1 MYNEKLR
8 MFFKSKGY
16 SQKEAAQKLGV
27 SQSSFGKYLN
37 GTDNFK
43 PEFLSTLLRE
53 FPSIDLKYIFSK
65 EDENNSDASSE
76 LKTNYGFREKDV
88 LVELEI
94 IEDKLAKIRKYLTH
108 VSEKEEV
115 N

>member
-8 MFFKSKGY
+8 MFFKSKGL
-16 SQKEAAQKLGV
+16 SQKDAAQKLGV

-43 PEFLSTLLRE
+43 PEFLSTIIRE
-53 FPSIDLKYIFSK
+53 FPTIDLKYIFSK
-65 EDENNSDASSE
+65 EIENNSEASSE
-76 LKTNYGFREKDV
+76 SKTNYGFSEKDL

-94 IEDKLAKIRKYLTH
+94 IEDKLSNIRKYLAH
-108 VSEKEEV
+108 ISEKEQV

>member
-8 MFFKSKGY
+8 MFFKSKGL
-16 SQKEAAQKLGV
+16 SQKDAAQKLGV

-43 PEFLSTLLRE
+43 PEFLSTILRE

-65 EDENNSDASSE
+65 ENESNSDASE
-76 LKTNYGFREKDV
+76 LKTSYGFSEKDV

-94 IEDKLAKIRKYLTH
+94 IEDKLSNIRKYLAH

>member
-8 MFFKSKGY
+8 MFFKDKGL
-16 SQKEAAQKLGV
+16 SQKAAAQKLGV

-43 PEFLSTLLRE
+43 PEFLSTIIRE

-76 LKTNYGFREKDV
+76 LKSVYGFSEKEV

-94 IEDKLAKIRKYLTH
+94 IEDKLSNIRKYLSNI
-108 VSEKEEV
+108 SEKEQV
-115 N
+115 H

>member
-8 MFFKSKGY
+8 MFFKSKGL
-16 SQKEAAQKLGV
+16 SQKDAARKLGV

-43 PEFLSTLLRE
+43 PEFLSTILRE

-65 EDENNSDASSE
+65 ENESNSDASE
-76 LKTNYGFREKDV
+76 LKTNYGFSEKDV

-94 IEDKLAKIRKYLTH
+94 IEDKLSNIRKYLAH
-108 VSEKEEV
+108 ISEKEEV